1 MTAKAPKN
9 PERSFGISVG
19 LVLIAIGAALYWRGR
34 VGRAE
39 ILAAIGVLLLAGGL
53 IHPPVLKYPSALW
66 WKFAQGLG
74 YINARI
80 LLTILF
86 TIVFVPISLI
96 WRLSGKDPLTRRR
109 DKWPGW
115 TPYPPRYRDPRHY
128 QRMF

>member
-1 MTAKAPKN
+1 MTAKTPKN

-19 LVLIAIGAALYWRGR
+19 LVLIALGAALFWRNR

-39 ILAAIGVLLLAGGL
+39 ILAGIGVLLLAGGL
-53 IHPPVLKYPSALW
+53 LHPPVLKYPSALW
-66 WKFAQGLG
+66 WKFARVLG

-86 TIVFVPISLI
+86 TLVFVPISLI
-96 WRLSGKDPLTRRR
+96 WRLAGKDPLTRRR
-109 DKWPGW
+109 DKWHGW